1 MKTDLVKGFKDYTGE
16 EALKR
21 AEIRKILVG
30 TFERYGFEPA
40 ETPVIE
46 SEEFVKG
53 NNNRD
58 EAVSDIYKLRDKG
71 KRRLA
76 LRYEFT
82 FQLKRIAKNKKLPF
96 KRYEI
101 GPVFRDEPASVNR
114 FRQFNQCDVD
124 VVGST
129 IKDEAEVL
137 ALTKEVFDRLG
148 IKIDIL
154 FSNRK
159 LLNDVLDDLKI
170 LKNRDK
176 VLRELDKLDKQ
187 GLKRT
192 QMALRRLGAG
202 KLLESISQGEEY
214 LVKFN
219 SYREII
225 SLKEYCKLYGVDIL
239 FSPTIVRG
247 LSYYT
252 GSVFEIKGKNV
263 KETICAGGSYEIE
276 GKNATGI
283 SFGLDRISQLAD
295 IKFEREKFL
304 VVSLEQDE
312 EAIKVVRILRKQG
325 KNASIFYGKP
335 SKALEFANSYNYGNV
350 IFVGEKEVRA
360 KRYKVKEMSS
370 GKEKGLKLR

>member
-276 GKNATGI
+276 GKNATGF